1 VIFGNVLQTSGDA
14 VYFARHIGLKSG
26 VPKEVPAL
34 TVNRLC
40 GSGLQAI
47 LLGAQE
53 IQLDQA
59 EFVLAGGA
67 ENMSMPPPQI
77 RGARWGL
84 PLGEQKLEDYLWVAL
99 VDSYNGLGMAN
110 TAENLGRKYGI
121 TRVAADE
128 FAYRS
133 HMLAAK
139 ARESCRFSEEIV
151 PVTVKTKKGE
161 VAVDKD
167 EHIRADTTL
176 EALAKLQA
184 RFEKNGTVTP
194 GNASGI
200 NDGAAAVVVASAE
213 AAQQAGLK
221 PLARIVSGGVC
232 GVDPDIMG
240 IGPAPSSRQALG
252 RAALKIEDMDLVE
265 INEAFATQYLAVEK
279 DLGLDRSK
287 TNVNGGA
294 IALGHPLGAAG
305 ARPGTGLCGWENTQM
320 APWANDPVRLRDGCG
335 HVFGQRGWRGG
346 TGRRG
351 SKDDPRIQTIQREL
365 TLEPLPAGTRTADL
379 LVGDAVLPLEFE
391 SSAVAGVRAVAL
403 DVTTS
408 RHGVAVRAVRIARS
422 AEDTA
427 IELA

>member
-1 VIFGNVLQTSGDA
+1 MKDIVVLGGARTAFGTYGGALRDVSATDLGIVASKGALERSKVSPDKIDQVIFGNVLQTSGDA

-26 VPKEVPAL
+26 VPKESPAL
-34 TVNRLC
+34 TINRLC

-47 LLGAQE
+47 LLAAQE
-53 IQLDQA
+53 IQLGQA

-67 ENMSMPPPQI
+67 EAMSMAPHMI

-121 TRVAADE
+121 RREEADE

-151 PVTVKTKKGE
+151 PVEVKTKKGTT
-161 VAVDKD
+161 VVDKD
-167 EHIRADTTL
+167 EHIRPDTSL
-176 EALAKLQA
+176 EALGKLVA
-184 RFEKNGTVTP
+184 RFEKDGTVTA

-200 NDGAAAVVVASAE
+200 NDGAAALVVASAE
-213 AAQQAGLK
+213 AAEKAGLK
-221 PLARIVSGGVC
+221 PIARIVSGGVC

-240 IGPAPSSRQALG
+240 IGPAPSSRQALA
-252 RAALKIEDMDLVE
+252 RAGLGIEDMDLVE

-279 DLGLDRSK
+279 DLGLDRDK

-294 IALGHPLGAAG
+294 IALGHPLGASG
-305 ARPGTGLCGWENTQM
+305 ARL
-320 APWANDPVRLRDGCG
+320 A
-335 HVFGQRGWRGG
+335 
-346 TGRRG
+346 
-351 SKDDPRIQTIQREL
+351 L
-365 TLEPLPAGTRTADL
+365 TLITELHKRNGRYGLASLCIGGGQGIA
-379 LVGDAVLPLEFE
+379 AIFE
-391 SSAVAGVRAVAL
+391 
-403 DVTTS
+403 
-408 RHGVAVRAVRIARS
+408 RI
-422 AEDTA
+422 
-427 IELA
+427 

>member
-1 VIFGNVLQTSGDA
+1 MNDIVVLGGARTAFGTYGGALRDVSATDLGIVASKGALERSKVSPERIDQVIFGNVLQTSGDA

-26 VPKEVPAL
+26 APTEAPAL
-34 TVNRLC
+34 TINRLC

-47 LLGAQE
+47 LLAAQE
-53 IQLDQA
+53 IQLGQA

-67 ENMSMPPPQI
+67 EAMSMAPHMI

-121 TRVAADE
+121 GRKEADE

-151 PVTVKTKKGE
+151 PVDVKTKKGIT
-161 VAVDKD
+161 VVDKD
-167 EHIRADTTL
+167 EHIRPDTSL
-176 EALAKLQA
+176 EALGKLVA
-184 RFEKNGTVTP
+184 RFEKDGTVTA

-213 AAQQAGLK
+213 AAEKAGLK
-221 PLARIVSGGVC
+221 PIARIVAGGVC

-240 IGPAPSSRQALG
+240 IGPAPSSRQALK
-252 RAALKIEDMDLVE
+252 RAGLKIEDMDLVE

-279 DLGLDRSK
+279 DLGLDRDK

-294 IALGHPLGAAG
+294 IALGHPLGASG
-305 ARPGTGLCGWENTQM
+305 ARL
-320 APWANDPVRLRDGCG
+320 A
-335 HVFGQRGWRGG
+335 
-346 TGRRG
+346 
-351 SKDDPRIQTIQREL
+351 L
-365 TLEPLPAGTRTADL
+365 TLITELQKRKGRYGLASLCIGGGQGIA
-379 LVGDAVLPLEFE
+379 AIFE
-391 SSAVAGVRAVAL
+391 RV
-403 DVTTS
+403 
-408 RHGVAVRAVRIARS
+408 
-422 AEDTA
+422 
-427 IELA
+427 

>member
-1 VIFGNVLQTSGDA
+1 MEEAARSRPGSIRMKDIVIVDGARTAFGTYGGALRETSATDLGVVAAKGALERSRVAPERIDHVIFGNVLQTSGDA
-14 VYFARHIGLKSG
+14 VYLARHVGLGSG

-53 IQLDQA
+53 IQLGQA
-59 EFVLAGGA
+59 DFVLAGGT
-67 ENMSMPPPQI
+67 ENMSMAPHMI

-99 VDSYNGLGMAN
+99 IDSYNGLGMAN

-121 TRVAADE
+121 TREAADE

-139 ARESCRFSEEIV
+139 AREDCRFSEEIV

-161 VAVDKD
+161 IAVDKD
-167 EHIRADTTL
+167 EHIRPDTTR
-176 EALAKLQA
+176 EALGNLQA

-200 NDGAAAVVVASAE
+200 NDGAAAVVVASAD
-213 AAQQAGLK
+213 AARKAGLK
-221 PLARIVSGGVC
+221 PIARIVSGGVC

-240 IGPAPSSRQALG
+240 IGPAPSSRQALQ
-252 RAALKIEDMDLVE
+252 RAGLTVADMDLVE

-279 DLGLDRSK
+279 ELALDREK

-294 IALGHPLGAAG
+294 VALGHPLGASG
-305 ARPGTGLCGWENTQM
+305 ARL
-320 APWANDPVRLRDGCG
+320 A
-335 HVFGQRGWRGG
+335 
-346 TGRRG
+346 
-351 SKDDPRIQTIQREL
+351 L
-365 TLEPLPAGTRTADL
+365 TLAYELRKRNGRYGLASLCIGGGQGIA
-379 LVGDAVLPLEFE
+379 AVLER
-391 SSAVAGVRAVAL
+391 V
-403 DVTTS
+403 
-408 RHGVAVRAVRIARS
+408 
-422 AEDTA
+422 
-427 IELA
+427 